1 MLSRMSRTLQ
11 GEIVP
16 KLLLDSG
23 LRNEGIDAGSETL
36 ATRDRVDEF
45 VELLLTQEPAVASA
59 YVSALRSQGTTL
71 PAIYLDL
78 LTPAARRLGE
88 MWETDEASFA
98 DVTIG
103 LCRMHQVLLEF
114 SRCFDETRDA
124 VTEGRNALIVP
135 APGEQHTFGLFVV
148 IEFFRRSGW
157 NCWTGTPADGDD
169 LRRLADGREFDVV
182 GLSASGNRYVD
193 DLAGHIRRLRN
204 DTRNGDAV
212 IIAGGK
218 AFLDQPGLA
227 SEIGADGTATDGER
241 AVRLV
246 NRICRKLGNN
256 GT

>member
-1 MLSRMSRTLQ
+1 MLQ

-23 LRNEGIDAGSETL
+23 LRNEGINAGAETL
-36 ATRDRVDEF
+36 ATGDRVDEF
-45 VELLLTQEPAVASA
+45 VELLLTQEPVVASQ

-124 VTEGRNALIVP
+124 DPGGRSALIVP

-157 NCWTGTPADGDD
+157 NCWTGTPEDGDD
-169 LRRLADGREFDVV
+169 LRRLADRREFDVV
-182 GLSASGNRYVD
+182 GLSASGDRYVD